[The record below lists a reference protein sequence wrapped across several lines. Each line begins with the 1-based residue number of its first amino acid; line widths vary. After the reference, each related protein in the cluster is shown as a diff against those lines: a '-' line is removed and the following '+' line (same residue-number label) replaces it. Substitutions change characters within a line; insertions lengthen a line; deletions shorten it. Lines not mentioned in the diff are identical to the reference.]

1 MINIEKVMNEME
13 KLVGNKFDKDSIIC
27 CFQDN
32 EEDIIVSEVEGY
44 TSNFE
49 EHGTCQLYQAYE
61 NKKGSEM
68 FNIWIDEKG
77 IIIRTN

>member
-13 KLVGNKFDKDSIIC
+13 KLVGKELNTDDIIC

-32 EEDIIVSEVEGY
+32 EEDIVVSEVEGY

-49 EHGTCQLYQAYE
+49 GHGTCQLYQAYE

-68 FNIWIDEKG
+68 FNIWVDEES
-77 IIIRTN
+77 IIVETN